1 MVVNKFAKMDRMYYI
16 IAMKINIVCVVKIK
30 EKFFTDA
37 ILEYQKRLSRFCM
50 FNIIEVDEASN
61 ITNIE
66 KKSEIEGERLLAKC
80 KGVIVSLDGA
90 GKLLSSAEIADF
102 IKQKEISGI
111 SEISFVIGGSNG
123 LSKEVLNKSALV
135 LSFGKITFP
144 HQLFRVVLSEQI
156 YRAFTIIAGLP
167 YHK

>member
-1 MVVNKFAKMDRMYYI
+1 MIAKIDKKYYI
-16 IAMKINIVCVVKIK
+16 LSMKVNIVCVGKIK

-37 ILEYQKRLSRFCM
+37 INEYLKRLSRFADVK
-50 FNIIEVDEASN
+50 IIEVDEASN
-61 ITNIE
+61 VSNLE
-66 KKSEIEGERLLAKC
+66 QKSKIEGEKLLAKST
-80 KGVIVSLDGA
+80 GIIIALDGT
-90 GKLLSSAEIADF
+90 GKQFSSQELADF
-102 IKQKEISGI
+102 IHKKEVCGESVITFI
-111 SEISFVIGGSNG
+111 IGGSNG
-123 LSKEVLNKSALV
+123 LSREVLDKANLI